1 MSQNASDETEK
12 MIVTQKDRLKLLKT
26 PRGIAYMVPVALL
39 LLATGVGGVAMIGG
53 GIAELIAGEP
63 NARMLGATSVS
74 TTRQMGHIEKMLTL
88 CADEEDQEVDFF
100 GRRLESEDETRS
112 LAEENIAIWMTEGG

>member
-53 GIAELIAGEP
+53 GR
-63 NARMLGATSVS
+63 NTV
-74 TTRQMGHIEKMLTL
+74 
-88 CADEEDQEVDFF
+88 F
-100 GRRLESEDETRS
+100 
-112 LAEENIAIWMTEGG
+112 